1 MNNSGPVSLS
11 TYTVSNNN
19 TPASITKTVT
29 ILLVID
35 TGINSLSY
43 FATGGNGTDQT
54 ISLSPSSTTGSGIVV
69 KNSNLSSDSA
79 ILNFN
84 VQ

>member
-1 MNNSGPVSLS
+1 VDTG
-11 TYTVSNNN
+11 TYTISNNN
-19 TPASITKTVT
+19 TPARITKTVT

-35 TGINSLSY
+35 TGISTLSY

-79 ILNFN
+79 ILDFN